1 MKVTVFPYL
10 QPRPGTRPN
19 PYIHDMVQALSA
31 LPGVEVVNPPHCNPL
46 LSLLKPGRQGDVVIL
61 NWFESIP
68 DFRHGYIQT
77 FIAVLW
83 FVWLK
88 LRGRKVVWMLHN
100 KHPHHPRRRR
110 LKELLTRLA
119 AHGADLIIT
128 HATDG
133 VELVRQRF
141 PRQAAKAHFLH
152 HPTKDRLGVPA
163 DVPPACDYLV
173 WGHITAYKG
182 VLELLEYLAARPQT
196 FRVCIVG
203 GCSDESLRRRI
214 EAVRLPNVDC
224 RFHAPSFEELRTYL
238 DRSRFVLVPYH
249 AASVLSSGILM
260 DSLAFG
266 AKVVGPDTG
275 SFKDY
280 AREPRLKVYT
290 FRSFDDLAPLLAA
303 HGDEPAS
310 TEAYR
315 DFLTE
320 NDWAHFVRRLCRL
333 LEGGRDSC

>member
-1 MKVTVFPYL
+1 MEKTMEKPYTVGIDIGGTNTVFGVVDARANILSHDSIKTKDYPDIHTYVNTL
-10 QPRPGTRPN
+10 AERLMVLIDAAGGIDTIKGIGVGAPN
-19 PYIHDMVQALSA
+19 GNYYTGQIEQAPN
-31 LPGVEVVNPPHCNPL
+31 LPWKGIVPL
-46 LSLLKPGRQGDVVIL
+46 AQLL
-61 NWFESIP
+61 
-68 DFRHGYIQT
+68 
-77 FIAVLW
+77 
-83 FVWLK
+83 
-88 LRGRKVVWMLHN
+88 
-100 KHPHHPRRRR
+100 
-110 LKELLTRLA
+110 
-119 AHGADLIIT
+119 
-128 HATDG
+128 
-133 VELVRQRF
+133 
-141 PRQAAKAHFLH
+141 
-152 HPTKDRLGVPA
+152 KDRLGVPA

-203 GCSDESLRRRI
+203 GCSDESLRRKI

-310 TEAYR
+310 MEAYR